1 MNQPPLSSSLNQSEK
16 KFSDFLSKI
25 EKSKPLLTASS
36 AAFAPTI
43 FLFFLAMAFPTYSI
57 AKVLELGARNTV
69 KYPGQLNSYVKDQSQ
84 FAGSITG
91 IVEYFAGMGV
101 NKFKDFAGMVAEFIP
116 AEDRS
121 VLAPE
126 KIEELYKGILRY
138 NESGEM
144 VEVPAGQEVRP
155 FGATNVFAKAN
166 AESHPNQTTPLNI

>member
-1 MNQPPLSSSLNQSEK
+1 MQNPLPPTSGSASAGSSGHRVIANSFEASRAPLAAASVLLAP
-16 KFSDFLSKI
+16 SAFL
-25 EKSKPLLTASS
+25 TF
-36 AAFAPTI
+36 AAMLGPSY
-43 FLFFLAMAFPTYSI
+43 FLAKIF
-57 AKVLELGARNTV
+57 ELAGRNTV

-101 NKFKDFAGMVAEFIP
+101 NKFKDFVGMVAECIP

-138 NESGEM
+138 NESGKM
-144 VEVPAGQEVRP
+144 VLSGKVKPFEV
-155 FGATNVFAKAN
+155 TNVVAKAQ
-166 AESHPNQTTPLNI
+166 AESHPSQSTSLHF